1 MIMVALPTHEGNNP
15 REQTETE
22 LALIQVG
29 QGVQTEDLGVGS
41 IYKLPLPTL
50 PFNPL
55 TGRRRRPAIIPKEG
69 DSNLTKQMMRQ
80 IRT

>member
-1 MIMVALPTHEGNNP
+1 MVALPTHEGNNP

-29 QGVQTEDLGVGS
+29 QGVQTENLGVGS

-55 TGRRRRPAIIPKEG
+55 TGRRRRRRTAIPKEG
-69 DSNLTKQMMRQ
+69 DTNLTKQMMRQ